1 MQSIDVQQL
10 NINRGRSGIQHPR
23 RLSWRLQSG
32 TSPIP
37 RKIAT
42 EHRCVMIE
50 SITKAGD
57 LSKSRVVMIIIEHV
71 HHQKEDD
78 QIRKPT

>member
-50 SITKAGD
+50 SITAGD
-57 LSKSRVVMIIIEHV
+57 LSKSGVVMIIIEHV